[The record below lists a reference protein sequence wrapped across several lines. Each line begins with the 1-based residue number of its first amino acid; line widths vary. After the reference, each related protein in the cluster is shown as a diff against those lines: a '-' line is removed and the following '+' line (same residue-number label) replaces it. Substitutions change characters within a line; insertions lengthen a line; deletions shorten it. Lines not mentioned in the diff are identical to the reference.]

1 MAEAMVTNSDTES
14 VQVEIVPARFLMP
27 ETAQRLLNE
36 IYNNGGIVRLIIHGP
51 NLPRAVPYGPG
62 KGIPIDENR
71 DLLLEI
77 GGQAI
82 ELRVK
87 VGRIRLE
94 LESEKY
100 LNGLKA
106 ACERALHF
114 SFQFKRG
121 KFFHDRMT
129 TSDYAKYGK
138 VEDSRILGLIDPKA
152 KKDKLAILSDD
163 RMTCEEEER

>member
-1 MAEAMVTNSDTES
+1 MVTKSDAQS
-14 VQVEIVPARFLMP
+14 VQVEITPSRFLMP
-27 ETAQRLLNE
+27 ETAQRLLCE
-36 IYNNGGIVRLIIHGP
+36 IYKNGGIKRIMIHGP
-51 NLPRAVPYGPG
+51 NMPRTVPYGPG
-62 KGIPIDENR
+62 KGIPIEENK

-94 LESEKY
+94 LENEKY
-100 LNGLKA
+100 IESIKG
-106 ACERALHF
+106 ACERTLPF

-138 VEDSRILGLIDPKA
+138 VEDKRILGLIDPKA
-152 KKDKLAILSDD
+152 KKDNLAILSEAQV
-163 RMTCEEEER
+163 TFEEEEER